1 MSEGLIVDDN
11 RWQRGGHVWRRGG
24 RLIARSLRAHPWP
37 HTVAM
42 FGAMVFVVAAVGG
55 AWVFREVTDKLIVP
69 AIDSSASTPSTTGNS
84 ISASTLWLA
93 IAALIGVSV
102 LRGLSVVTRR
112 FFLSMAEY
120 RTQRDWRRGLLWHY
134 LDVPLRFHRTKPTGE
149 LLAHADIDVQ
159 MATVVLKPLAFSVS
173 VVLLVLVSV
182 ISIFLVH
189 PLLAL
194 IAAILFPTLVIISQK
209 YTSLVEEP
217 AALAQ
222 KHVGDV
228 SAIAH
233 ESFDGAVVV
242 KTLGR
247 EAAEVKRMLKAS
259 DRLRQWRVRVGY
271 LRANFEPVID
281 ALPNIGIVLLVL
293 IGASLVSSGEASAGD
308 LVLAA
313 TLFGLLGTP
322 LRVLGFFLEELP
334 RSVVSLERI
343 DRVMAHPRQDRNG
356 TARLPHGPL
365 EVMVENLTVSYGDNQ
380 AVSNASFVVNPGET
394 LALVGATGSGKSTL
408 LESIA
413 GLLEPSSGLV
423 KIGGVAL
430 KELAAEELA
439 RGVALAFQ
447 EAFLFAASITENVA
461 MGSGDHDV
469 GRSLRLAE
477 ADQFVAALPSG
488 AATVVGERGQTL
500 SGGQRQ
506 RVALARALART
517 PQLLL
522 LDDAT
527 SAVDPAV
534 EARILHNLDQ
544 HLDTTVIVVAH
555 RISTILL
562 GDRVVYI
569 DGGTVVASGR
579 HEELLERDDYRT
591 LVTSYEQAE
600 VQ

>member
-1 MSEGLIVDDN
+1 MSEALILDD
-11 RWQRGGHVWRRGG
+11 HIWRRGG
-24 RLIARSLRAHPWP
+24 RLIARSLRAHPGP
-37 HTVAM
+37 HAIAM
-42 FGAMVFVVAAVGG
+42 FGAMVFVFAAVGG
-55 AWVFREVTDKLIVP
+55 AWVLRGVTDELIVP
-69 AIDSSASTPSTTGNS
+69 AFEDGALAGAGSGGGVSANS
-84 ISASTLWLA
+84 VWLA
-93 IAALIGVSV
+93 MAALIGVSV

-112 FFLSMAEY
+112 FFLSMAEF

-134 LDVPLRFHRTKPTGE
+134 LDVPLRFHRSKPTGE

-173 VVLLVLVSV
+173 VVLLVLVSI
-182 ISIFLVH
+182 ISIALVH

-194 IAAILFPTLVIISQK
+194 IAAILFPALVVVSQK

-222 KHVGDV
+222 QRVGDV

-233 ESFDGAVVV
+233 ESFDGAVIV

-247 EAAEVKRMLKAS
+247 EAAEVERMLRAS
-259 DRLRQWRVRVGY
+259 DRLREWRVRVGR

-281 ALPNIGIVLLVL
+281 SLPNIGIILLILV
-293 IGASLVSSGEASAGD
+293 GTGLVSRGDASEGD

-313 TLFGLLGTP
+313 TLFGLLATP

-334 RSVVSLERI
+334 RSVVSLERV
-343 DRVMAHPRQDRNG
+343 DRVMAHPLQDRSGNG
-356 TARLPHGPL
+356 TLPDGPL
-365 EVMVENLTVSYGDNQ
+365 GVVVDELTVTYDRSE
-380 AVSNASFVVNPGET
+380 AVSEMSFVVDRGET
-394 LALVGATGSGKSTL
+394 LALVGPTGSGKSTL

-413 GLLEPSSGLV
+413 GLLEPSGGSIS
-423 KIGGVAL
+423 IGGIVVDD
-430 KELAAEELA
+430 LAPEELS

-447 EAFLFAASITENVA
+447 EAFLFASSISENVA
-461 MGSGDHDV
+461 MGRSGVDIE
-469 GRSLRLAE
+469 GSLRLAE
-477 ADQFVAALPSG
+477 ADEFVAALPSG
-488 AATVVGERGQTL
+488 SATVVGERGQTL

-506 RVALARALART
+506 RVALARALARS

-527 SAVDPAV
+527 SAVDPVV
-534 EARILHNLDQ
+534 EARILDNLGH

-562 GDRVVYI
+562 ADRVVYI
-569 DGGTVVASGR
+569 EAGRVVAVGR
-579 HEELLERDDYRT
+579 HEDLLEREDYRS
-591 LVTSYEQAE
+591 LVMSYEQADLT
-600 VQ
+600 

>member
-1 MSEGLIVDDN
+1 
-11 RWQRGGHVWRRGG
+11 
-24 RLIARSLRAHPWP
+24 
-37 HTVAM
+37 M
-42 FGAMVFVVAAVGG
+42 FVFAAVGG
-55 AWVFREVTDKLIVP
+55 AWVLRGVTDELIVP
-69 AIDSSASTPSTTGNS
+69 ALDDGALTGTGSGGGVSANS
-84 ISASTLWLA
+84 VWLA
-93 IAALIGVSV
+93 MAALIGVSF

-112 FFLSMAEY
+112 FFLSMAEF

-134 LDVPLRFHRTKPTGE
+134 LDVPLRFHRSKPTGE

-173 VVLLVLVSV
+173 VVLLVLVSI
-182 ISIFLVH
+182 ISIALVH

-194 IAAILFPTLVIISQK
+194 IAAILFPALVVVSQK

-222 KHVGDV
+222 QRVGDV

-233 ESFDGAVVV
+233 ESFDGAVIV

-247 EAAEVKRMLKAS
+247 EAAEVERMLKAS
-259 DRLRQWRVRVGY
+259 DRLREWRVRVGR

-281 ALPNIGIVLLVL
+281 SLPNIGIILMILV
-293 IGASLVSSGEASAGD
+293 GTWLVSRGEASEGD

-313 TLFGLLGTP
+313 TLFGLLATP

-334 RSVVSLERI
+334 RSVVSLERV
-343 DRVMAHPRQDRNG
+343 DRVMAHPLQDRSG
-356 TARLPHGPL
+356 TATLPDGPL
-365 EVMVENLTVSYGDNQ
+365 GVVVDELTVTYDRSE
-380 AVSNASFVVNPGET
+380 AVSKMSFVVDRGET
-394 LALVGATGSGKSTL
+394 LALVGPTGSGKSTL

-413 GLLEPSSGLV
+413 GLLEPSGGSIS
-423 KIGGVAL
+423 IGGIVV
-430 KELAAEELA
+430 EDLAPEELS

-447 EAFLFAASITENVA
+447 EAFLFASSISENVA
-461 MGSGDHDV
+461 MGRSGVDID
-469 GRSLRLAE
+469 GSLWLAE
-477 ADQFVAALPSG
+477 ADKFVAALPSG
-488 AATVVGERGQTL
+488 SATVVGERGQTL

-506 RVALARALART
+506 RVALARALARS

-527 SAVDPAV
+527 SAVDPVV
-534 EARILHNLDQ
+534 EARILDNLGH

-562 GDRVVYI
+562 ADRVAYI
-569 DGGTVVASGR
+569 EAGRVVAVGR
-579 HEELLERDDYRT
+579 HEDLLEREDYRS
-591 LVTSYEQAE
+591 LVMSYEQADLK
-600 VQ
+600 